1 MQWLDVSSCL
11 SSPDGVSLRGG
22 ERRLSMLTF
31 RSARP
36 EDEDAL
42 YAISL
47 ATGDAGQDA
56 TPLYRDGRMVG
67 QIYAAPYLHLWP
79 DAVFVAEDEEGVCGY
94 IAGALDTSAHE
105 DRLEREWWPH
115 LRSIYPD
122 PQGDPQEWNA
132 DERRAHFIH
141 HPRRTPGWLTDPFP
155 AHIHMNLLP
164 RTQGKG
170 GGTRLLSRWLDMA
183 RQKNVYGIHLG
194 ASERN
199 AAGMRFWETRGFK
212 RLDSHDTSGTV
223 WFGMALE

>member
-1 MQWLDVSSCL
+1 
-11 SSPDGVSLRGG
+11 
-22 ERRLSMLTF
+22 MLTF
-31 RSARP
+31 RSARL

-47 ATGDAGQDA
+47 ATGDAGEDA

-67 QIYAAPYLHLWP
+67 HIYSAPYLHLWP

-94 IAGALDTSAHE
+94 IAGTLDTALHE
-105 DRLEREWWPH
+105 ARLEEEWWPH
-115 LRSIYPD
+115 LRALYPD
-122 PQGDPQEWNA
+122 PGGDQQTWDA
-132 DERRAHFIH
+132 DQRRAHFIH
-141 HPRRTPGWLTDPFP
+141 HPRRTPIWLTDPFP

-183 RQKNVYGIHLG
+183 RQNNVYGIHLG

-199 AAGMRFWETRGFK
+199 SAGMRFWETRGFK
-212 RLDSHDTSGTV
+212 RLDSHETPGTV

>member
-1 MQWLDVSSCL
+1 
-11 SSPDGVSLRGG
+11 
-22 ERRLSMLTF
+22 MLIF

-47 ATGDAGQDA
+47 ATGDSGQDA
-56 TPLYRDGRMVG
+56 TQLYRDGRLVG
-67 QIYAAPYLHLWP
+67 HIYAFRYLHLWP
-79 DAVFVAEDEEGVCGY
+79 VAVFVAEDDEGVCGY
-94 IAGALDTSAHE
+94 IVGAHDTALHE
-105 DRLEREWWPH
+105 ERLEQEWWPH
-115 LRSIYPD
+115 LRALYPD
-122 PQGDPQEWNA
+122 PEGDPESWNA
-132 DERRAHFIH
+132 DQRRAHYIH
-141 HPRRTPGWLTDPFP
+141 HPRRTPTWLTEPFA

-183 RQKNVYGIHLG
+183 RQNGVGGIHLG

-199 AAGMRFWETRGFK
+199 ETGMRFWETRGFK
-212 RLDSHDTSGTV
+212 RLESHETPGTV